1 MFDVTQRVSY
11 KNVPKWYK
19 DLTRTAEGIP
29 IVLCGNKADVSERAV
44 KSQNITYH
52 RRVGI
57 PYYDI
62 SAKNN
67 YNFSKPFLKLACMLT
82 QDDTL
87 TFNEAPAL
95 APPEVA
101 MSDEAKRS
109 LEAQRAAAETAALPD
124 DDDF

>member
-1 MFDVTQRVSY
+1 MFDVTQRISY

-29 IVLCGNKADVSERAV
+29 IVLCGNKADVTDRAV
-44 KSQNITYH
+44 KIKNITYH

-67 YNFSKPFLKLACMLT
+67 YNFDKPFLKLACMLT
-82 QDDTL
+82 KDDKL
-87 TFNEAPAL
+87 EFREAPAL
-95 APPEVA
+95 RPPEVA
-101 MSDEAKRS
+101 MSNEHKRA
-109 LEAQRAAAETAALPD
+109 LEAHRAAAEAAALPP